1 MPHSVIIL
9 FAVYL
14 LSVCYSVYVVQYKI
28 VRFVFLQ
35 TVLGDLNQQ
44 GYESDLTRFLL

>member
-35 TVLGDLNQQ
+35 TVLGDLKEQAY
-44 GYESDLTRFLL
+44 GFSHIGFLL